1 MKITPHNASI
11 NDKNSPSQALSARLG
26 NGDNA
31 PNAIKAK
38 PLKHQDS
45 VKIDENEL
53 SKTTKDINNTIGAL
67 QVAIKSI
74 NEMTQKT
81 EELIKNSKEIH
92 SKDTKKSEGA
102 LSDSRNLKEEIDKI
116 FSTSTFSGE
125 NVFEKKYAQI
135 EPKIKFQANSIN
147 PNKIEIKN
155 TKNLED
161 FIKDLNLQKKYAK
174 EGIETLSNKVG
185 GVPVN
190 PNGKVDEKY
199 ENLDKLALNKEEFKN
214 SHNTEGITLERLTKL
229 LG

>member
-1 MKITPHNASI
+1 MKITPHNTPI
-11 NDKNSPSQALSARLG
+11 NDKNSPKEALNTRLG

-31 PNAIKAK
+31 PNTIKAK

-45 VKIDENEL
+45 VKIDESGL

-67 QVAIKSI
+67 QIAIKSI
-74 NEMTQKT
+74 NEITQRT
-81 EELIKNSKEIH
+81 EELLKNSKEIH
-92 SKDTKKSEGA
+92 TKDSKKSEEA
-102 LSDSRNLKEEIDKI
+102 LADSKDLKEEIDKI
-116 FSTSTFSGE
+116 FNTSTFNGE
-125 NVFEKKYAQI
+125 NVFEKKYTQI

-147 PNKIEIKN
+147 PDKIEIKN
-155 TKNLED
+155 TKNITD

-185 GVPVN
+185 GVAVN

-199 ENLDKLALNKEEFKN
+199 ETLQKSALNKEEFKN

-229 LG
+229 LS

>member
-11 NDKNSPSQALSARLG
+11 NDKNSAKQTLNTRLG
-26 NGDNA
+26 SGDNA

-53 SKTTKDINNTIGAL
+53 SKATKDINNTIGAL

-74 NEMTQKT
+74 NNITQKT
-81 EELIKNSKEIH
+81 EELLKNSEEIH
-92 SKDTKKSEGA
+92 TKDTKKSEDA
-102 LSDSRNLKEEIDKI
+102 LADSKNLKEEIDKI
-116 FSTSTFSGE
+116 FSTSTFNGE
-125 NVFEKKYAQI
+125 NVFEKKYTQI

-147 PNKIEIKN
+147 PDKIEIKN
-155 TKNLED
+155 TQNLQD

-190 PNGKVDEKY
+190 PNGKVDERY
-199 ENLDKLALNKEEFKN
+199 ENLDKTALNKEEFKN

-229 LG
+229 LS

>member
-1 MKITPHNASI
+1 MKITPHNAPI
-11 NDKNSPSQALSARLG
+11 NDKNATKEPFNARLG

-45 VKIDENEL
+45 VKIDENERA
-53 SKTTKDINNTIGAL
+53 KATKDINNTIGAL

-74 NEMTQKT
+74 KEITQKT

-92 SKDTKKSEGA
+92 GKDDKKSEDA
-102 LSDSRNLKEEIDKI
+102 LADSENLKEEIDKI
-116 FSTSTFSGE
+116 FDGASFNGE
-125 NVFEKKYAQI
+125 NVFEKKYTQI
-135 EPKIKFQANSIN
+135 DPKIKFQANSIN
-147 PNKIEIKN
+147 PDKIEIKN
-155 TKNLED
+155 TKNLTD

-185 GVPVN
+185 GVAVN
-190 PNGKVDEKY
+190 PNGEVDKKY
-199 ENLDKLALNKEEFKN
+199 ETLDKSALNKEEFKN

-229 LG
+229 LS

>member
-1 MKITPHNASI
+1 MKITPHNTPI
-11 NDKNSPSQALSARLG
+11 NDKNSPKEALNTRLG

-45 VKIDENEL
+45 VKIDESEL

-67 QVAIKSI
+67 QIAIKSI
-74 NEMTQKT
+74 NEITQRT
-81 EELIKNSKEIH
+81 EELLKNSKEIH
-92 SKDTKKSEGA
+92 TKDSKKSEEA
-102 LSDSRNLKEEIDKI
+102 LADSKDLKEEIDKI
-116 FSTSTFSGE
+116 FNTSTFNGE
-125 NVFEKKYAQI
+125 NVFEKKYTQV

-147 PNKIEIKN
+147 PDKIEIKN
-155 TKNLED
+155 TKNITD

-185 GVPVN
+185 GVAVN

-199 ENLDKLALNKEEFKN
+199 ETLQKSALNKEEFKN

-229 LG
+229 LS